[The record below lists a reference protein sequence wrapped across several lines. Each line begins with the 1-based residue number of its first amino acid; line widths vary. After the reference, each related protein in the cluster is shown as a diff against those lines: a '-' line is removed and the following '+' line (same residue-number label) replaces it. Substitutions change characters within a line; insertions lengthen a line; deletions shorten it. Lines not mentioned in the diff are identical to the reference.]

1 LIKPVTVKF
10 QEIKKRRIKVAD
22 NYNLEDGLKK
32 LIIENTY
39 VLSDKDFTEYSDL
52 ITDFGYDSLSIIRL
66 IADIERTFNIE
77 FEINELVSEII
88 SKYGNLKKIVA
99 EKIGAEVY

>member
-1 LIKPVTVKF
+1 M
-10 QEIKKRRIKVAD
+10 AD

-39 VLSDKDFTEYSDL
+39 VLLSDKDFTEYSDL

-66 IADIERTFNIE
+66 
-77 FEINELVSEII
+77 
-88 SKYGNLKKIVA
+88 KH
-99 EKIGAEVY
+99 

>member
-1 LIKPVTVKF
+1 M
-10 QEIKKRRIKVAD
+10 AD

-39 VLSDKDFTEYSDL
+39 VLLSDKDFTEYSDL
-52 ITDFGYDSLSIIRL
+52 ITDFGYGSLSIIRL

>member
-1 LIKPVTVKF
+1 M
-10 QEIKKRRIKVAD
+10 AD

-39 VLSDKDFTEYSDL
+39 VLLSDKDFTEYSDL

-77 FEINELVSEII
+77 FEIKTKKSCDGDSI
-88 SKYGNLKKIVA
+88 SLNKDNV
-99 EKIGAEVY
+99 